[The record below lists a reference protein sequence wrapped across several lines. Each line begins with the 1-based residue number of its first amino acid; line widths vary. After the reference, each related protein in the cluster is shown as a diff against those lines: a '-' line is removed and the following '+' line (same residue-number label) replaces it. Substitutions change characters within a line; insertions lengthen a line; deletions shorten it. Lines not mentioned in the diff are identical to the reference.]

1 RRRCRGRLD
10 PYRRLTWRA
19 HPGPRFCRCTYGSD
33 WRDTLSVDE
42 IQLTLPSDE
51 AFHRVAH
58 LVLGGLA
65 VRLNL
70 TFESLEDL
78 ELALDALLERAKTDE
93 DIVLRVQVLDGELHT
108 IVGPFASVRMELEQ
122 GGAASLNLSRI
133 LSAVCDSVEISDR
146 DGSEWVELTKRVEKM
161 ESPVVG

>member
-1 RRRCRGRLD
+1 
-10 PYRRLTWRA
+10 
-19 HPGPRFCRCTYGSD
+19 
-33 WRDTLSVDE
+33 LSGDE
-42 IQLTLPSDE
+42 IQLTLPADE

-65 VRLNL
+65 ARLNL

-93 DIVLRVQVLDGELHT
+93 EIVLRVQMLDGELHT
-108 IVGPFASVRMELEQ
+108 IVGPFASVRLELEQ
-122 GGAASLNLSRI
+122 GNAAALDLSRI
-133 LSAVCDSVEISDR
+133 LGAVCDSVEISDR

-161 ESPVVG
+161 ESAVG